1 MKQEILDAINQ
12 YHARGWNCIPTYTS
26 GSGNTIPAGKWQ
38 QWTTTKQSHQE
49 MIELFESVNHNGVA
63 IVTGKVSDIVVL
75 DVDAQ
80 KNADVHHFAEQ
91 YNDSLICYTPSG
103 GIHIYFKYEDGVG
116 NRVDLIKGCDLR
128 GDGGIV
134 YAPPTSR
141 KSGSYEWSNFDSGV
155 IGKLPDFVQPST
167 PGEEREM
174 ATDDFLTKIV
184 NEGGR
189 NNHIARVAGYL
200 IGKELPKD
208 VALSFLQMV
217 NKTNVRPPLPERE
230 VENTFN
236 SVLSTNE
243 RRAKELISS
252 PSSPVSLSIDDKG
265 SVVNEKFEFYG
276 WDEFMSKF
284 GGIDD
289 IWTIK
294 DWLPSKTILFM
305 VSPPECY
312 KTWLELDLAVS
323 IATGLPFLGQ
333 LAIEEKQTGPVLL
346 IQQEDWAGQTAKRL
360 HLIYYNKVFK
370 DGSLPYA
377 IKEGKNDDIE
387 EAEVQL
393 LPPIPIHI
401 AKYPDFTIDNKEK
414 LEGLRDMIH
423 KIRPKLVVI
432 DPLYSITKA
441 DNYMSTAAKD
451 MMIFKKLREEYGC
464 TFCFAHHT
472 GKEQEDKKGKRI
484 KSNDRQRIWGSQLLN
499 GFLETG
505 WQIGRVDDEA
515 DTISVHRHFKAAKG
529 GNTTYLTF
537 NINDVS
543 NEKEA
548 HYNYN
553 VTIGN
558 PITQGD
564 KDVKK
569 EKDDNTSMN
578 PSKIDLDIPNL
589 GYITDVINSQLKLV
603 TIDCDFTVKDGCEA
617 LNADHSSI
625 VHILK
630 NMENNESSAEK
641 ISALTGWN
649 VKGVER
655 LIKQG
660 IDKHLFVESGKN
672 KIRLSKHV
680 LDLS

>member
-26 GSGNTIPAGKWQ
+26 VSGNTIPAGKWQ

-63 IVTGKVSDIVVL
+63 IVTGKVSGIVVL

-103 GIHIYFKYEDGVG
+103 GIHIYFKYEDGIG

-141 KSGSYEWSNFDSGV
+141 KNGSYEWSNFDSGV
-155 IGKLPDFVQPST
+155 IGKLPDFVQPSA

-174 ATDDFLTKIV
+174 ATDDFLTKVV

-217 NKTNVRPPLPERE
+217 NKTNVRPPLSERE

-243 RRAKELISS
+243 RRAKSLEIHSSVPDELNAG
-252 PSSPVSLSIDDKG
+252 DK
-265 SVVNEKFEFYG
+265 NFPLMCYEDFMAKFCAEETN
-276 WDEFMSKF
+276 W
-284 GGIDD
+284 IV
-289 IWTIK
+289 K
-294 DWLPSKTILFM
+294 DWLPDNTMLFL

-323 IATGLPFLGQ
+323 VASGLPFLGHFP
-333 LAIEEKQTGPVLL
+333 IEENKTGPVLL
-346 IQQEDWAGQTAKRL
+346 IQQEDWAGQTAKRI
-360 HLIYYNKVFK
+360 HLIHYNKVHT
-370 DGSLPYA
+370 DGSLPIV
-377 IKEGKNDDIE
+377 IKEDVDGEIE
-387 EAEVQL
+387 VKL
-393 LPPIPIHI
+393 LPPLPI
-401 AKYPDFTIDNKEK
+401 YTFTESNFSLSNKDM
-414 LEGLRDMIH
+414 LQGLVNVIK
-423 KIRPKLVVI
+423 KIKPKLVI
-432 DPLYSITKA
+432 FDPLYSIVEA
-441 DNYMSTAAKD
+441 ENFMAAAPKQ
-451 MMIFKKLREEYGC
+451 MMIFKQLRNEYGC
-464 TFCFAHHT
+464 TFCFAHHS
-472 GKEQEDKKGKRI
+472 GKESFDSEGNRKTSD
-484 KSNDRQRIWGSQLLN
+484 DRQRIWGSQLLN
-499 GFLETG
+499 GFIESG
-505 WQIGRVDDEA
+505 WQISKQKKDSTTVD
-515 DTISVHRHFKAAKG
+515 ILRHFKSAA
-529 GNTTYLTF
+529 GNKKVALTF
-537 NINDVS
+537 DINDVTTLTES
-543 NEKEA
+543 NFWYRV
-548 HYNYN
+548 HLGDP
-553 VTIGN
+553 T
-558 PITQGD
+558 TQGD
-564 KDVKK
+564 IEVEVKK
-569 EKDDNTSMN
+569 KGHNTTMN
-578 PSKIDLDIPNL
+578 PSTKDVLPTNSLDM
-589 GYITDVINSQLKLV
+589 GFVTDVILKQKELHL
-603 TIDCDFTVKDGCEA
+603 IELDFEQKNGCKK
-617 LNADHSSI
+617 LKSDLSSI

-630 NMENNESSAEK
+630 NMEDNESTKEK
-641 ISALTGWN
+641 ICSLTGWGT
-649 VKGVER
+649 VSTEG
-655 LIKQG
+655 LIQRG